1 MAVSL
6 LGSVALHRPGDCLS
20 HILHYSPLT
29 VLPASL
35 QLLENSKQVPALR
48 SLNSLCPLPEVI
60 FPQTWLLP

>member
-1 MAVSL
+1 MAVPL
-6 LGSVALHRPGDCLS
+6 LGSAALHHLGDYLS

-29 VLPASL
+29 VLQASL

-48 SLNSLCPLPEVI
+48 SLNSQCPLPAVI